1 MLAYERG
8 ASEPPV
14 CVPLKRTLLTVFLS
28 GVTFAVALLATLM
41 AMLLSPTDA
50 GAQEVEIH
58 SVVMEEGTEDPIS
71 TVQISV
77 AGRTVLTD
85 SEGRFTLRLDDPDSE
100 VEFQRLGYE
109 SLIVPASSIGN
120 PVHLRV
126 RPVLLESFVVS
137 APRARHHVLAEGTA
151 LSAQSVSRDE
161 VGRNGTTSLSEAIDE
176 AEGVSVSY
184 MGSWGSRPVLRGLSG
199 ERLAVMVDGMRVNR
213 ACTYGMDQGLSTID
227 PALVE
232 RVEILS
238 GPGST
243 LYGSGNVGGAIN
255 VVTRSP
261 AGSDQKLS
269 GEVRASTSSAVPGTS
284 LGATLGRGGE
294 TWDAAFS
301 IDGSY
306 YDDYRS
312 PAGVVDGSS
321 YRQLTSDAKVGFDLD
336 PTQRL
341 SFGGQLYEGRDIGW
355 PMRGDA
361 SIPRESRK
369 SFSVDY
375 GWQRGGFVDAFSAK
389 AYIQRL
395 DHFMEMR
402 MSMPMSMGSMSG
414 TSGGMDDSGMSGMSD
429 TGGMSEPMTMVSTT
443 EAVSHS
449 TTSGGRAQL
458 RLTPG
463 DAVHVDV
470 GTEATHLSAE
480 GTRWTIRE
488 GMPGMDPSTTT
499 FHTWPGVGIL
509 DLGLFGQGEVR
520 VLDRVSFSG
529 GVRLDHVVR
538 DADDRPST
546 TEWIT
551 TGNVGAK
558 VDLGA
563 GFQLRSTLGY
573 GYRVPDAL
581 ELFGL
586 GLKPDGHVY
595 RGNPDLKTETSR
607 NVEGTLSWTGSDVSA
622 SVTGFR
628 NDLDGMIL
636 PVLVEGETISGKP
649 VREYDNVAEAR
660 LTGVSASVSW
670 DVDPTLRLGAGADY
684 TRGENPRTDQP
695 LPLMPPLEGSLSA
708 RYMPSGVDGSWIEVE
723 GKAVDRQDRPAATA
737 GEVETPGYGLLNV
750 RSGFG
755 MAGTDLIVG
764 VENVFDR
771 AYRSH
776 LDPTT
781 LLRPGRNFYVK
792 LSRSF

>member
-1 MLAYERG
+1 MLAFEWG
-8 ASEPPV
+8 ASESP
-14 CVPLKRTLLTVFLS
+14 VPLKRTLLTVFLS
-28 GVTFAVALLATLM
+28 GVTFAVALLATLA
-41 AMLLSPTDA
+41 AMLLGPA
-50 GAQEVEIH
+50 EGGAQEVPIR
-58 SVVMEEGTEDPIS
+58 SVVVEEATGDPIS

-77 AGRTVLTD
+77 AGRTILTD
-85 SEGRFTLRLDDPDSE
+85 SEGRFTLRLDDPDSP

-109 SLIVPASSIGN
+109 SLVVPASSIEG
-120 PVHLRV
+120 PVRLRV

-161 VGRNGTTSLSEAIDE
+161 VGRTAATSLSEALDE

-261 AGSDQKLS
+261 VGSGQKLS
-269 GEVRASTSSAVPGTS
+269 GEVRASTSSAIPGTS

-294 TWDAAFS
+294 AWDASFS

-306 YDDYRS
+306 YGDYRS

-336 PTQRL
+336 SAHRL
-341 SFGGQLYEGRDIGW
+341 SFGGQVYEGRDIGW

-361 SIPRESRK
+361 SIPEESRK

-389 AYIQRL
+389 GYIQRL

-414 TSGGMDDSGMSGMSD
+414 GMSGGMGDSGM
-429 TGGMSEPMTMVSTT
+429 GGTSEPMMMVSTT
-443 EAVSHS
+443 EAGSHS

-463 DAVHVDV
+463 DAVHIDV

-520 VLDRVSFSG
+520 VLDRLSVSG
-529 GVRLDHVVR
+529 GIRLDHVVR

-551 TGNVGAK
+551 TGNLGAK
-558 VDLGA
+558 VDLGS
-563 GFQLRSTLGY
+563 GFQFRSTLGY

-595 RGNPDLKTETSR
+595 RGNPDLNTETSR
-607 NVEGTLSWTGSDVSA
+607 NVEGTLTWTGNDVSA
-622 SVTGFR
+622 SVTGFQ

-649 VREYDNVAEAR
+649 VREYANVAEAR
-660 LTGVSASVSW
+660 LTGVSVSVGW

-684 TRGENPRTDQP
+684 TRGANPRTDEP
-695 LPLMPPLEGSLSA
+695 LPLTPPLEGSLSA
-708 RYMPSGVDGSWIEVE
+708 RYMPSGVGGSWIEVE

-750 RSGFG
+750 RSGF
-755 MAGTDLIVG
+755 ALVGTDLIVG

-776 LDPTT
+776 LDPTS

-792 LSRSF
+792 LARSF